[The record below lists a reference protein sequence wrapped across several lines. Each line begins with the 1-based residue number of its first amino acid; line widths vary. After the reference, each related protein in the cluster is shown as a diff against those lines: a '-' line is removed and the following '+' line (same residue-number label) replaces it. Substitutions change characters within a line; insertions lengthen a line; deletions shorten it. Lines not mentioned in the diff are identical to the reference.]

1 MSNAAVLRLFDGEGD
16 LPRAGER
23 FLIPG
28 PAGALEALLGD
39 AQEYAIDAP
48 IVVVC
53 HPHPLHGGS
62 LDNKVAY
69 TLAKAVNELGG
80 ISLRFNFRG
89 VGHSAGSF
97 DRGVGE
103 TEDLV
108 AVCDW
113 LQQRYPGAP
122 LWLAGFSFGAM
133 VALQGQARL
142 RPERL
147 ILVAPAVTREEF
159 PRDLTI
165 TVPCTV
171 VQGGQ
176 DEVIE
181 PQQVADWVERQSH
194 PVDFRWLDEAGHFF
208 HGRLLELKAAIRQS
222 CAAAG

>member
-1 MSNAAVLRLFDGEGD
+1 MQDSAALRLFDNEGD
-16 LPRAGER
+16 MPRAGKR

-28 PAGALEALLGD
+28 PAGAIEALLGD
-39 AQEYAIDAP
+39 AQDYAVDAP

-53 HPHPLHGGS
+53 HPHPLYGGT

-89 VGHSAGSF
+89 VGHSEGSF
-97 DRGVGE
+97 DRGLGE
-103 TEDLV
+103 TEDLL

-113 LQQRYPGAP
+113 FQQRYPGAP

-159 PRDLTI
+159 PRDIAI
-165 TVPCTV
+165 TTPCTV

-208 HGRLLELKAAIRQS
+208 HGHLIELKAVIHRA
-222 CAAAG
+222 CGTAL